1 MLKILVLCT
10 ANICRS
16 PMAEHLMKSA
26 LRDYDVHI
34 DSAGIHGAY
43 ASRADQEVVKML
55 KSEGIDGVD
64 AIENH
69 LSKPVSQINATE
81 FDLILCMERHHL
93 EDLQRLVPQAT
104 GRTFLMGHWKDE
116 EIEDPHGLDESE
128 YLRSLTQIRS
138 SIVDWQKNLSD
149 MGLLQKK

>member
-16 PMAEHLMKSA
+16 PMAEHLLKAA

-34 DSAGIHGAY
+34 ESAGINGAY
-43 ASRADQEVVKML
+43 ATRADEMVVQML
-55 KSEGIDGVD
+55 KSEGIEGVE

-69 LSKPVSQINATE
+69 LSKPVSQLNATD

-93 EDLQRLVPQAT
+93 EDLQRLIPQAT
-104 GRTFLMGHWKDE
+104 GRTFLMGHWQGE
-116 EIEDPHGLDESE
+116 EIEDPHGLDQSE
-128 YLRSLTQIRS
+128 YLRALAQIQL
-138 SIVDWQKNLSD
+138 SIDYWKRNLSD
-149 MGLLQKK
+149 MGLLQ